1 MLVDPKNYVMEDSLG
16 YLLSKVRGYIMQG
29 MDAELADLD
38 ITAAQWVII
47 MKLSAGAQST
57 AAALC
62 KQSGYDTGSMTRM
75 LDRLEDKGLIHRERS
90 PDDRRVIKLA
100 LTENG
105 ERLREQLP
113 ERAARV
119 MNAHLDGFSADEF
132 AMLKSLLR
140 RMLCNAL
147 SISPRDD
154 HGDAPQSSSEEP
166 Q

>member
-1 MLVDPKNYVMEDSLG
+1 MLVDPENCVLEDSLG

-38 ITAAQWVII
+38 ITAAQWVMI

-75 LDRLEDKGLIHRERS
+75 LDRLEDKGLVHRERS

-105 ERLREQLP
+105 KRLREQLP

-132 AMLKSLLR
+132 EMLKSLLR
-140 RMLCNAL
+140 RMLDNAL
-147 SISPRDD
+147 SIAPRDD
-154 HGDAPQSSSEEP
+154 HGDAPKPSSEEP
-166 Q
+166 R